1 MKLGDVVKLKNFTLT
16 RTMIDI
22 STGEIVAV
30 HNNNQYNNTLAMI
43 TRIIDDRTYM
53 IDLLPQYR
61 GKINTDDG
69 WRVKDLEVNCHSL
82 EVMKT
87 GFSMEVE

>member
-61 GKINTDDG
+61 SKINTDDG
-69 WRVKDLEVNCHSL
+69 WRVKDLEVNYHNL

-87 GFSMEVE
+87 GLSMEVE